1 MKAKIREGWF
11 LVRQHMFIAALLF
24 IYQLIWGYFIYRLV
38 QSAVVPLLLRYPTD
52 DVGELSTLLFK
63 MESQLGLSGPEVQRY
78 LWILG
83 GMLLLRLLI
92 SPLIQ
97 AGLLYSLQHYQ
108 STEERIPFIRG
119 IKTLWKSM
127 LLLHTMRTFLM
138 FLPAYWLLPKLYSTI
153 MDGFHSL
160 HLLLPGVPYIAGWII
175 YGWIVH
181 HAVLYM
187 QFGISDPEA
196 EGRIH
201 GTLKGLWIAVC
212 RIFAVIGVALV
223 LGVVHLLV
231 FGAFTSASWFLTGL
245 SGLILQQTYP
255 LARSLLSMWKVCSH
269 FRLWQSTSTRHE
281 NHIR

>member
-24 IYQLIWGYFIYRLV
+24 IYQLIWGYFIYQLV

-63 MESQLGLSGPEVQRY
+63 MESQLNLSGHEVQRY

-97 AGLLYSLQHYQ
+97 AGLLYSLQHFN

-119 IKTLWKSM
+119 IKQLWKPM
-127 LLLHTMRTFLM
+127 IMLHTIRTVLM
-138 FLPAYWLLPKLYSTI
+138 FLPAYWLVPILYSTLL
-153 MDGFHSL
+153 DSFHSL
-160 HLLLPGVPYIAGWII
+160 HLLIPGIPYVAGWLI
-175 YGWIVH
+175 YGWFVH
-181 HAVLYM
+181 HTVLYM
-187 QFGISDPEA
+187 QFGISDPEG

-201 GTLKGLWIAVC
+201 RTFKGLW
-212 RIFAVIGVALV
+212 VALRRILAV
-223 LGVVHLLV
+223 TGIALILGAAHLLV

-255 LARSLLSMWKVCSH
+255 LARSLLNMWKVCAH
-269 FRLWQSTSTRHE
+269 FRLWQSTSSKNAE
-281 NHIR
+281 